1 MAVEIQQ
8 PRTSRAPVLVAD
20 RRVLVPSWWRDA
32 VGLAVW
38 TSMLIVTALWVAGG
52 GLQALAT
59 PAGAFT
65 TLGRLTGLIA
75 SDLLLIEVLLMAR
88 LPVVERVYGQDELA
102 RRHRLVGFWSFWL
115 MLAHLV
121 LIVIGYALAARLNPF
136 AQFWEMVVDYP
147 GMLLA
152 LAGTLAVVAV
162 VVTSIRASR
171 RKLRYE
177 SWHLIHLYAYLGAG
191 LALPHQLWTGQEFV
205 SNPWAALYWWG
216 LWIAAVVAIVGWR
229 VIVPLCRSLHHDLR
243 VVGVRRESADV
254 ISVLISGRDLGRLP
268 GAAGQ
273 FYNWRFLGRP
283 GWTRAHPY
291 SLSAAPNGRDLRI
304 TVKDLGDGSHDL
316 AGVTPGS
323 RVLIEGPYGRLHGGV
338 RTQRK
343 VLLMGAGIGIT
354 PMRALLEELP
364 QAPGDV
370 TLIYRAGAEDELV
383 LAEEIEQAAAV
394 RGARVFF
401 VPGHRRR
408 ERNSWLPSSA
418 GSLSDADGLRQ
429 LVPDIA
435 EHDVYLCGAAT
446 WMDAAATAAREC
458 GVPAERI
465 HTERF
470 SW

>member
-121 LIVIGYALAARLNPF
+121 LIVIGYALAARLNPLV
-136 AQFWEMVVDYP
+136 QFWEMVVDYP

-229 VIVPLCRSLHHDLR
+229 VIVPLYRSLHHDLR

-291 SLSAAPNGRDLRI
+291 SLSVAPNGRDLRS
-304 TVKDLGDGSHDL
+304 TV
-316 AGVTPGS
+316 
-323 RVLIEGPYGRLHGGV
+323 
-338 RTQRK
+338 
-343 VLLMGAGIGIT
+343 
-354 PMRALLEELP
+354 
-364 QAPGDV
+364 
-370 TLIYRAGAEDELV
+370 
-383 LAEEIEQAAAV
+383 
-394 RGARVFF
+394 
-401 VPGHRRR
+401 
-408 ERNSWLPSSA
+408 
-418 GSLSDADGLRQ
+418 
-429 LVPDIA
+429 
-435 EHDVYLCGAAT
+435 
-446 WMDAAATAAREC
+446 
-458 GVPAERI
+458 
-465 HTERF
+465 
-470 SW
+470 